1 MKNKKIKIIV
11 ILIITLIIGLLGY
24 SQVIPIIVKK
34 PSEDF
39 TPISIKEAKISQD
52 NNMALSFLYNI
63 TKEKHPTGS
72 QEIYKVRDYITECLK
87 EIDVKYDVST
97 QNLDEYFFT
106 ELKNERKELLNNLK
120 NDYYN
125 YFKEYYTEDGDVD
138 KVVKEKTQYD
148 SFDEWYKQ
156 EFEYGK
162 GYEITLEEKYEKEV
176 KEFKNQTLNN
186 IIVQLNSNNNQNAQ
200 NIMFVSHY
208 DSASESYGAGD
219 DGMCVAGLLETI
231 RCLKDK
237 KCNNN
242 IFVMFTDGEEQ
253 NFWGATEFIKKND
266 IKLDL
271 IINFDNSGNSGN
283 LILYNY
289 SNDSLTKQ
297 YFKAVNK
304 ESSYSFVNEL
314 LYNPDSTYYQ
324 GETSDASVF
333 TKNGYNTID
342 LALVGN
348 PFYYHSQKD
357 NFYNVDTKSLENLTK
372 SMIEMMTYYGNN
384 TITLEQNE
392 ALFNFK
398 LLNGVEFSIP
408 KKVYIIIAIIF
419 IATSCIYIVT
429 LFTRKKKII
438 QGILAII
445 LTVAS
450 IVTLV
455 LFKNFSL
462 LFSIPCI
469 VLLISEFIKC
479 KKAKHVFLIILFESY
494 FFVVIQLIIQA
505 VQYTIW
511 LKWIWQ

>member
-11 ILIITLIIGLLGY
+11 ILISTLIIGLLGY

-87 EIDVKYDVST
+87 EIDVKYDVNT

-120 NDYYN
+120 NNYYN
-125 YFKEYYTEDGDVD
+125 YIKEYYTEDGDVD
-138 KVVKEKTQYD
+138 KVVKEETQYD

-156 EFEYGK
+156 ECEDGK
-162 GYEITLEEKYEKEV
+162 GYEIILEEKYEKEV

-219 DGMCVAGLLETI
+219 AGMCVAGLLETI

-253 NFWGATEFIKKND
+253 YLWGATEFIKKND
-266 IKLDL
+266 IKFDL

-324 GETSDASVF
+324 GETSDASAF

-384 TITLEQNE
+384 TITLDQNE

-398 LLNGVEFSIP
+398 LLNGVEFSIS
-408 KKVYIIIAIIF
+408 KKAYIIIAIIF

-429 LFTRKKKII
+429 LFTKKKKII

-479 KKAKHVFLIILFESY
+479 KKTKHIFLIILFESY

-505 VQYTIW
+505 VQYIIW
-511 LKWIWQ
+511 LKWICQ